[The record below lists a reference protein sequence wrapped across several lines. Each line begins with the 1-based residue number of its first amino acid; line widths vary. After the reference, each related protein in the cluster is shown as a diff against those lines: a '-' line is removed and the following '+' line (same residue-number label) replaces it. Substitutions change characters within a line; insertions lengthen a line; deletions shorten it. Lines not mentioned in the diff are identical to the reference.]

1 MKFKLF
7 INPNSQELV
16 QATVHRKTD
25 FSTPFEQFVL
35 SNGNSNVISAY
46 DDKDLIMLNLDNIMM
61 FTIIENKVFAICNN
75 KQYHIRKRLY
85 QIEEIL
91 PTNFWRINKSTIIN
105 RFYIHEFKET
115 KTSGVNVI
123 MKNGLSDY
131 VSRRCFSKIR
141 KELN

>member
-7 INPNSQELV
+7 INPNGQKIVE
-16 QATVHRKTD
+16 ATVHRKSD
-25 FSTPFEQFVL
+25 FSIQLEQFVL
-35 SNGNSNVISAY
+35 SNGNSNIIPAY
-46 DDKDLIMLNLDNIMM
+46 DDKDLIMLNLETIMM
-61 FTIIENKVFAICNN
+61 FTIIENKVFAICNK

-85 QIEEIL
+85 QIEETL

>member
-7 INPNSQELV
+7 INPNSQETV
-16 QATVHRKTD
+16 EATVHRKSD
-25 FSTPFEQFVL
+25 FSTQLEQFVL

-75 KQYHIRKRLY
+75 KQYRIRKRLY

-91 PTNFWRINKSTIIN
+91 PANFWRINKSTIIN

>member
-7 INPNSQELV
+7 INPNSQEIV
-16 QATVHRKTD
+16 EATVHRKSD
-25 FSTPFEQFVL
+25 FSTQLEHFVL
-35 SNGNSNVISAY
+35 SNGNSNMIPAY

-85 QIEEIL
+85 QIEDIL
-91 PTNFWRINKSTIIN
+91 PTSFWRINKSTIIN
-105 RFYIHEFKET
+105 RFYINEFKET

-131 VSRRCFSKIR
+131 VSRRCFSRIR

>member
-7 INPNSQELV
+7 INPNSQEIV
-16 QATVHRKTD
+16 EATVHRKND
-25 FSTPFEQFVL
+25 FSTQLEQFVL

-61 FTIIENKVFAICNN
+61 FTIIENKVFAICNK

-115 KTSGVNVI
+115 KTSGVL
-123 MKNGLSDY
+123 KAA
-131 VSRRCFSKIR
+131 
-141 KELN
+141 

>member
-7 INPNSQELV
+7 INPNSQEIV
-16 QATVHRKTD
+16 EATVHRKND
-25 FSTPFEQFVL
+25 FSTQLEQFVL
-35 SNGNSNVISAY
+35 SNGNSNIIPAY
-46 DDKDLIMLNLDNIMM
+46 DDKDLIMLNLDDIMM

-75 KQYHIRKRLY
+75 KHYRIRKRLY

-91 PTNFWRINKSTIIN
+91 PANFWRINKSTIIN
-105 RFYIHEFKET
+105 RFYIDEFKET

>member
-1 MKFKLF
+1 
-7 INPNSQELV
+7 
-16 QATVHRKTD
+16 
-25 FSTPFEQFVL
+25 
-35 SNGNSNVISAY
+35 
-46 DDKDLIMLNLDNIMM
+46 MLNLDTIMM

-75 KQYHIRKRLY
+75 KQYRIRKRLY
-85 QIEEIL
+85 QIEGTL
-91 PTNFWRINKSTIIN
+91 PANFWRINKSTIIN
-105 RFYIHEFKET
+105 RFYIDQFQET

>member
-7 INPNSQELV
+7 INPNSQEIV
-16 QATVHRKTD
+16 EATVHRKNN
-25 FSTPFEQFVL
+25 FSTQLKQFVL

-75 KQYHIRKRLY
+75 KQYRIRKRLY
-85 QIEEIL
+85 QIEETL